1 MDPAPPPPNHADTV
15 PGFTMQSEAFFLKF
29 VTGLQCGVSSKLL
42 EYETDWYEV
51 MEILLSRLQDEPE
64 RKEQFQT
71 IASRDLE
78 YWARIQPGGD
88 TLNLKIR
95 VSLEEKR
102 YFLPPSGSRK
112 TLRLIFND
120 RFSTQVIFHAR
131 KKMLLKSLRELAAIA
146 VADHFK
152 NGDNIKKLETELPRT
167 VIPDVKKSFDN
178 CWTPRFFRSQIVA
191 CPPWCACKSWKK
203 PPALTV
209 AGKVKT
215 PTRRELYKK
224 VVGKP
229 VSRKS
234 QQKKVIKK
242 IEVKNNK
249 MVKGSHKSEKVAKQ
263 VVQRSNSNKKVK
275 KEVRNEARNDSNKKV
290 KKEAQPESARNSV
303 SKKQDVGKGNP
314 RPIQTKL
321 SPDLKKKVQSKTNAK
336 NSPQVKSQSNPNRST
351 PSVKKVVMKNVDN
364 VKALK
369 NQVKSM
375 KNKLKVLM
383 DAVATVAAKGKELK
397 SDPKKRKTASD
408 QCAPKRRLSKGND
421 GSSNNLGNPSKKLKV
436 DETKPKSKED
446 VFSPRPTRRSV
457 ESFSESVES
466 DVKSNAES
474 KRKSKPTNIQS
485 KSGSNKRSSDDAKF
499 TTKSQ
504 KQKMPMKSSP
514 REMPIK
520 SSKSKSSKSVEIKMP
535 KIQTLKRVL
544 RSQVQEA
551 PTKKRRRHG

>member
-64 RKEQFQT
+64 RKEKFQT

-152 NGDNIKKLETELPRT
+152 DGENIKKLDTELPRT
-167 VIPDVKKSFDN
+167 VIPDVKKAFDN

-191 CPPWCACKSWKK
+191 CPPWCACKSWKR
-203 PPALTV
+203 PLALTV
-209 AGKVKT
+209 EGKVKT

-229 VSRKS
+229 VSKKS
-234 QQKKVIKK
+234 QQKKSIKK
-242 IEVKNNK
+242 IEVKSNK
-249 MVKGSHKSEKVAKQ
+249 QVKSRKSEKVIKQ
-263 VVQRSNSNKKVK
+263 VVQRSNL
-275 KEVRNEARNDSNKKV
+275 NKKV
-290 KKEAQPESARNSV
+290 KKEARNNSNKQVKNEAVKAQKKSLSNSGSVRNSV
-303 SKKQDVGKGNP
+303 SKQDLGKEKTK
-314 RPIQTKL
+314 PIQSKL
-321 SPDLKKKVQSKTNAK
+321 LPDMKNKIQSKAEAK
-336 NSPQVKSQSNPNRST
+336 NSPQLKSKCNSKRPAPT

-375 KNKLKVLM
+375 KNKLKALM
-383 DAVATVAAKGKELK
+383 DAVATVAAKGKESK
-397 SDPKKRKTASD
+397 SDSKKRNTASN
-408 QCAPKRRLSKGND
+408 QGALKRRMSKGNE
-421 GSSNNLGNPSKKLKV
+421 GSSNNLDNPSKKRKV
-436 DETKPKSKED
+436 DVKTKPNTKPKED
-446 VFSPRPTRRSV
+446 VFSPRPRRSV
-457 ESFSESVES
+457 ESSNI
-466 DVKSNAES
+466 KSNYES
-474 KRKSKPTNIQS
+474 NRKSKPTNVQS
-485 KSGSNKRSSDDAKF
+485 KSGSDKKSSDAKF
-499 TTKSQ
+499 TIKSRNQ
-504 KQKMPMKSSP
+504 TRQMKLSPGKMPMQ
-514 REMPIK
+514 
-520 SSKSKSSKSVEIKMP
+520 SSKSKSSKSVEVKMP

-551 PTKKRRRHG
+551 PTMKRRRG

>member
-64 RKEQFQT
+64 RKEKFQT

-152 NGDNIKKLETELPRT
+152 DGENIKKLDTELPRT
-167 VIPDVKKSFDN
+167 VIPDVKKAFDN

-191 CPPWCACKSWKK
+191 CPPWCACKSWKR
-203 PPALTV
+203 PLALTV
-209 AGKVKT
+209 EGKVKT

-229 VSRKS
+229 VSKKS
-234 QQKKVIKK
+234 QQKKSIKK

-249 MVKGSHKSEKVAKQ
+249 QVKSRKSEKVNKQ
-263 VVQRSNSNKKVK
+263 VVQRSNL
-275 KEVRNEARNDSNKKV
+275 NKKV
-290 KKEAQPESARNSV
+290 KKEARNNSNKQVKNEAVKAQKKSLSNSGSVRNSV
-303 SKKQDVGKGNP
+303 SKQDLGKEKTK
-314 RPIQTKL
+314 PIQSKL
-321 SPDLKKKVQSKTNAK
+321 LPDMKNKIQSKAEAK
-336 NSPQVKSQSNPNRST
+336 NSPQLKSKCNSKRPAPT

-375 KNKLKVLM
+375 KNKLKALM
-383 DAVATVAAKGKELK
+383 DAVATVAAKGRESK
-397 SDPKKRKTASD
+397 SDSKKRNTASN
-408 QCAPKRRLSKGND
+408 QGALKRRISKGNE
-421 GSSNNLGNPSKKLKV
+421 GSTNNLDNPSKKRKV
-436 DETKPKSKED
+436 DVKTKPNTKSKED
-446 VFSPRPTRRSV
+446 VFSPRPRRSV
-457 ESFSESVES
+457 ESSNI
-466 DVKSNAES
+466 KSNYES
-474 KRKSKPTNIQS
+474 NRKSKPTNVQS
-485 KSGSNKRSSDDAKF
+485 KSGSDKKSSDAKF
-499 TTKSQ
+499 TIKSRNQ
-504 KQKMPMKSSP
+504 TRQMKLSPGKMPMQ
-514 REMPIK
+514 
-520 SSKSKSSKSVEIKMP
+520 SSKSKSSKSVEVKMP

-551 PTKKRRRHG
+551 PTMKRRRG

>member
-152 NGDNIKKLETELPRT
+152 NGDNINKLDTELPRT

-178 CWTPRFFRSQIVA
+178 CWTPRFFRSQIAA

-203 PPALTV
+203 PLALTV
-209 AGKVKT
+209 EGKVKT

-234 QQKKVIKK
+234 QQKKSMKK
-242 IEVKNNK
+242 IDMKSNNK
-249 MVKGSHKSEKVAKQ
+249 MVKGEKVVKQ
-263 VVQRSNSNKKVK
+263 VVQRNNSNKKV
-275 KEVRNEARNDSNKKV
+275 KEVRNEARNNSNKKV
-290 KKEAQPESARNSV
+290 KNEAV
-303 SKKQDVGKGNP
+303 SKQDVGKGNP
-314 RPIQTKL
+314 RPIHSKL
-321 SPDLKKKVQSKTNAK
+321 SPDMKKIQPKTNAK
-336 NSPQVKSQSNPNRST
+336 NSPQLKSQSNPDRSI
-351 PSVKKVVMKNVDN
+351 PSVKRVVMKNADN